1 MGIQTLINVE
11 ETSIRVAMLEDGA
24 LVELFV
30 ESQDA
35 RTVVGN
41 IYKGRVDGVIPSL
54 KAVFVD
60 IGTGKNAFLH
70 YNDILTEFELPERG
84 RPERQRSR
92 PPRRTRVKDHGASE
106 LDDEFIEPLED
117 SERDDTPRKKRPL
130 RVGDEIIVQVTKDE
144 INTKG
149 ARITSYISMPGRYL
163 VLMPHSNRG
172 GGVSRRIDDP
182 DERKRLRILL
192 KEIQSSDGSLIIR
205 TAGTEH
211 GEDEIRKDAK
221 SLHERWDSIQKR
233 AGRCRAPANLY
244 EDKDLLGRVVRDNFR
259 PNMNEILVDDLDAMR
274 QLIESCRDMVPE
286 LCDRIHFYDSAIN
299 IFDTFEVE
307 KQFQKAV
314 KRKVWLRSG
323 GALVIDETEA
333 LVAIDVNSGKSVGH
347 EDQDALILKTNLEA
361 CRAIARQLRLRDLG
375 GLIVI
380 DFIDMNPRD
389 HENQVTREFRKC
401 LRQDRARYTVLDFS
415 EFGLIEMTRKSV
427 RQSLASTAF
436 QGCPY
441 CDGSGRILSDAQ
453 LWKQLKYD
461 LMAEMENSSRLDSIE
476 ITVHSDFK
484 TYLQTKVVDGLSEV
498 AGKYGVELKIHEHRE
513 YHHERFK
520 ITKHMKS
527 TLKKKNG
534 KLPRVRKPSTES
546 PEKKL
551 ESTETAN
558 DNTG

>member
-70 YNDILTEFELPERG
+70 YNDVLAEFELPERG
-84 RPERQRSR
+84 RPERQRPR
-92 PPRRTRVKDHGASE
+92 PPRRTRAKDHGALES
-106 LDDEFIEPLED
+106 DDEFIEPLED
-117 SERDDTPRKKRPL
+117 SERDVAPRKKRPL

-149 ARITSYISMPGRYL
+149 ARITSYISMPGRFL
-163 VLMPHSNRG
+163 VLMPHSSRG

-182 DERKRLRILL
+182 DERKRLRTLL

-205 TAGTEH
+205 TAGTEQ

-233 AGRCRAPANLY
+233 ASRCRAPANLY

-259 PNMNEILVDDLDAMR
+259 PNMNEILVDDLDSMR

-389 HENQVTREFRKC
+389 HENQVSREFRKC
-401 LRQDRARYTVLDFS
+401 LRQDRARYTILDFS
-415 EFGLIEMTRKSV
+415 EFGLIEMTRKRV

-461 LMAEMENSSRLDSIE
+461 LMAEMEHSSRLDLIE

-498 AGKYGVELKIHEHRE
+498 AGKYGVELKIHEDRE

-520 ITKHMKS
+520 ITKHLKS
-527 TLKKKNG
+527 TIKKNY
-534 KLPRVRKPSTES
+534 RKPSRARKPSSKS

-551 ESTETAN
+551 ESTGAAN
-558 DNTG
+558 DNTS